1 MAMRVRSAS
10 DAHELRT
17 LERMEERS
25 ERIMQKAEATN
36 ARLEMLFRDLVAR
49 TDMSENNEMLARRYL
64 EVQKHTNIATAEAKI
79 AMINGATETELMHRD
94 SEDESTSEDDAS
106 ATDESFVTDDDS
118 SGWRLPD
125 VSLTGDSDS
134 DDDGEHEQQEVVYA
148 SSDDDDKDD
157 VMFQMDD

>member
-1 MAMRVRSAS
+1 MRVRSAS

-36 ARLEMLFRDLVAR
+36 DRLEMLFRDLVTR
-49 TDMSENNEMLARRYL
+49 TGMSENNEVLARRYL
-64 EVQKHTNIATAEAKI
+64 EVQKHTNIATAEAKV

-125 VSLTGDSDS
+125 VSLTGDSD
-134 DDDGEHEQQEVVYA
+134 DDGEHEQQDVVYA
-148 SSDDDDKDD
+148 SSDDDEDKDD

>member
-1 MAMRVRSAS
+1 
-10 DAHELRT
+10 
-17 LERMEERS
+17 MEERS

-36 ARLEMLFRDLVAR
+36 DRLEMLFRDLVAR
-49 TDMSENNEMLARRYL
+49 TGMSEHNEVLARRYL

-79 AMINGATETELMHRD
+79 AMINGVTETELMHND
-94 SEDESTSEDDAS
+94 SEDEPTSEDDAS

-125 VSLTGDSDS
+125 VSLTDDGDS
-134 DDDGEHEQQEVVYA
+134 DDDEQQGSCDEVVYA
-148 SSDDDDKDD
+148 SSTDEEDKDD